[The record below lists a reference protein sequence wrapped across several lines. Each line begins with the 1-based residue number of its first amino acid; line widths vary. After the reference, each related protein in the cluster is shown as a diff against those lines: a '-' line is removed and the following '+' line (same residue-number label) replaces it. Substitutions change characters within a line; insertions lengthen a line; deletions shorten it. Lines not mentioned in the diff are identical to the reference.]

1 LYNIINFNE
10 EELKKWMKE
19 NGEQAFRSKQ
29 VINWI
34 YKGVTSFDEMKNI
47 SPKTKENLANNFYIG
62 IPAIVKKLES
72 EIDGTIKYL
81 MKLKDDNIIECVLMK
96 YKHGNSIC
104 ISSQVGCR
112 MGCKFCA
119 STIGGRVRN
128 LDAGE
133 MLGQIIAVSKDIDE
147 RISNVVMMGSGEPL
161 DNYDN
166 ALKFLIECG
175 KEYGLNIGARHITLS
190 TCGIVPQILELGDNG
205 FQITLAISLHA
216 PNDEIRKK
224 SMPIANKYSIK
235 EVIEA
240 CKTYISKTKRRVT
253 FEYALIEGLNDEE
266 EHAEELSNILKG
278 MLCHV
283 NLIPVNEVKES
294 GYKKPD
300 KKRIDRFKSI
310 LEKNKIETTVRRE
323 MGADIN
329 AACGQL
335 RRTYMN
341 E

>member
-1 LYNIINFNE
+1 MYNIINFNE

-19 NGEQAFRSKQ
+19 NGEQVFRSKQ

-34 YKGVTSFDEMKNI
+34 YKGVTTFDEMKNI
-47 SPKTKENLANNFYIG
+47 SPKTKENLANNFYLG
-62 IPAIVKKLES
+62 IPTIVKKLES

-81 MKLKDDNIIECVLMK
+81 MKLHDGNVIECVLMK

-133 MLGQIIAVSKDIDE
+133 MLGQIIVAGKDIDE

-166 ALKFLIECG
+166 VLKFLIECG
-175 KEYGLNIGARHITLS
+175 KDYGLNIGARHITLS
-190 TCGIVPQILELGDNG
+190 TCGIVPQILDLSDKG

-216 PNDEIRKK
+216 SNDIIRKR
-224 SMPIANKYSIK
+224 SMPIANKYSIN

-240 CKTYISKTKRRVT
+240 CKTYIYKTKRRVT
-253 FEYALIEGLNDEE
+253 FEYALIQGLND
-266 EHAEELSNILKG
+266 
-278 MLCHV
+278 
-283 NLIPVNEVKES
+283 
-294 GYKKPD
+294 D
-300 KKRIDRFKSI
+300 K
-310 LEKNKIETTVRRE
+310 NT
-323 MGADIN
+323 
-329 AACGQL
+329 L
-335 RRTYMN
+335 RNWHIY
-341 E
+341 